1 MRPKRIHHPPQG
13 KEKTER
19 RALTDQETE
28 NVLHTIQNHEH
39 GLFLA
44 VLYYLGLR
52 RGEALAT
59 LFADSDGRLDDAEA
73 LLTDA
78 FRLQPQKPP
87 ETTTI
92 YKIIH

>member
-52 RGEALAT
+52 RGEACNGVISISTRIWCISSAT
-59 LFADSDGRLDDAEA
+59 LITLAPR
-73 LLTDA
+73 
-78 FRLQPQKPP
+78 
-87 ETTTI
+87 
-92 YKIIH
+92 HMMVH